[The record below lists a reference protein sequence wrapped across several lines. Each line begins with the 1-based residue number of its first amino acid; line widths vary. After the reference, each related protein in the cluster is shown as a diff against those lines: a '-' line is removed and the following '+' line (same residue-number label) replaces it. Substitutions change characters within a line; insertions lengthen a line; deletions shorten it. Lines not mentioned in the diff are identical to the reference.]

1 MEIENQ
7 ELESVAMKRCTILDK
22 TTLLEN
28 GIKIPNPEQF
38 MWIQMKQNQDENVE
52 QMDNW
57 KDKD

>member
-38 MWIQMKQNQDENVE
+38 MWIQMKQN
-52 QMDNW
+52 
-57 KDKD
+57 